1 MLDKPL
7 RPPPRRRDKTAGQ
20 ALTEATLMLSLLAF
34 TWMAAGYMTFKTQN
48 GIRTAMGA
56 RHGAWM
62 RAHGTDPSG
71 GQTEDDFFAHTGIA
85 SLNAQNSETVTL
97 PGEFAALAASAA
109 GPAYQ
114 VENVEVGFN
123 VLAKVG
129 SREHPYVGL
138 TMQPPFMPISC
149 RLSTS
154 TGLDERA
161 QKTSIM
167 RARLWS
173 PSVRSVI
180 TVTRRSP
187 VFSTASS
194 CGGS

>member
-138 TMQPPFMPISC
+138 TMQPPFMRDDLYNVILFSDFTGSQWPRITEFFTDRN
-149 RLSTS
+149 RLS
-154 TGLDERA
+154 DY
-161 QKTSIM
+161 
-167 RARLWS
+167 
-173 PSVRSVI
+173 
-180 TVTRRSP
+180 
-187 VFSTASS
+187 
-194 CGGS
+194 GSMVLP